1 MQLLQSAVDA
11 IEQTAHR
18 VLANQQDFS
27 FTSQT
32 DLLML
37 SLAEE
42 ERVQKE
48 ETASNRE
55 RPELAAIQCLPFATH
70 CWNKIHTKHPLSA
83 SGSGRSWHRMPRP
96 RVAPHIARHLYFQI
110 PLPEASENGNAI
122 PRS

>member
-55 RPELAAIQCLPFATH
+55 RPELAAIQFCLMSSLATLAICH
-70 CWNKIHTKHPLSA
+70 SLLEQNSHQTPLERERQWKKLA
-83 SGSGRSWHRMPRP
+83 SDAKTAGRAAYRAALVLSDPTSRG
-96 RVAPHIARHLYFQI
+96 
-110 PLPEASENGNAI
+110 E
-122 PRS
+122 